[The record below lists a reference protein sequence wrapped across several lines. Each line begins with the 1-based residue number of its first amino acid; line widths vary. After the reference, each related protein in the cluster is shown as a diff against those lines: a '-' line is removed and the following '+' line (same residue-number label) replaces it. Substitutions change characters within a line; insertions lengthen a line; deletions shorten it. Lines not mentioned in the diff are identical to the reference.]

1 MTTKLREEL
10 DHAKGLSADNIPWH
24 TVRLADDLVL
34 IKANDV
40 RGSSLVINEFFL
52 GGKRLDTVEHSLREA
67 TMISQQVFISEQ
79 FRKDANFSYK
89 VIFRKL
95 LLVANH
101 HVSYDKFAHN
111 WVHHEVLKQ
120 VVAVVRE
127 TNLDFLISLSI
138 QVDYV
143 IFGASL
149 LAHYFRRFES

>member
-1 MTTKLREEL
+1 M
-10 DHAKGLSADNIPWH
+10 
-24 TVRLADDLVL
+24 RLADDLVL

-111 WVHHEVLKQ
+111 
-120 VVAVVRE
+120 
-127 TNLDFLISLSI
+127 
-138 QVDYV
+138 
-143 IFGASL
+143 
-149 LAHYFRRFES
+149 